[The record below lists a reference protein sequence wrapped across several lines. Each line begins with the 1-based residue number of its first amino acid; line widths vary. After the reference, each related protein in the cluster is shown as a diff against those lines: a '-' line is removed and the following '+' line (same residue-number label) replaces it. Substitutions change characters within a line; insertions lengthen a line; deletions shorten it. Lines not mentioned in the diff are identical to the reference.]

1 MKHYFTSLE
10 TPAIDTENGIIR
22 TVSLIE
28 LGDAKGHF
36 DKKGR
41 QVIVDDVT
49 LEQIFK
55 ECKKLGSIKV
65 KADHGSG
72 VFEIVG
78 WADNFSLTAN
88 KVTADVHLYES
99 EPNRPRLLEI
109 AEKNPTHMGISME
122 FTGEDKPR
130 GTVCLSRCDGVIAA
144 ALVDDPAANSSLFS
158 VPSGADEP
166 ETEEKQNQPDTTMAE
181 ETDTQDKPSVE
192 DRLNELSSKFEE
204 FAAKFSKKFEADETE
219 EAPATD
225 PEKEPAGSDPEKTY
239 ENPDADKDDEE
250 TKKIELA
257 AQRGAEAAI
266 KAFSAT
272 LGRTQLGK
280 PGPSGDPVKDKHFEE
295 HVADLALKEF
305 SGDQGKAR
313 VAILTGKEKYP
324 DAWKAYA
331 NSRNV
336 KTA

>member
-1 MKHYFTSLE
+1 MKHYFTALA
-10 TPAIDTENGIIR
+10 TPAIDPENGIIR

-41 QVIVDDVT
+41 QVIVDEVT

-55 ECKKLGSIKV
+55 QCTKLGSIKV

-78 WADNFSLTAN
+78 WADNFALTSN

-122 FTGEDKPR
+122 FTGEDKAR
-130 GTVCLSRCDGVIAA
+130 GTVCMSRCDAVIAA

-158 VPSGADEP
+158 VPAEEAEQEP
-166 ETEEKQNQPDTTMAE
+166 ETKNTNMDEEQTEPTLKDLM
-181 ETDTQDKPSVE
+181 
-192 DRLNELSSKFEE
+192 SKLEE
-204 FAAKFSKKFEADETE
+204 FNTRLTALETPTEDTESEPEKGEEQEPVATEKETE
-219 EAPATD
+219 PT
-225 PEKEPAGSDPEKTY
+225 GSDPEKTY
-239 ENPDADKDDEE
+239 ENPDADIDSEE
-250 TKKIELA
+250 TKKIEMA
-257 AQRGAEAAI
+257 AERAAERVFKKFASQI
-266 KAFSAT
+266 GITK
-272 LGRTQLGK
+272 LGK
-280 PGPSGDPVKDKHFEE
+280 PGNAGASTKEKHFEE
-295 HVADLALKEF
+295 YVADVAVAKF
-305 SGDQGKAR
+305 GNDQNAAR
-313 VAILTGKEKYP
+313 AHVLTNLSANPEWK
-324 DAWKAYA
+324 KAYMA
-331 NSRNV
+331 TRPV

>member
-1 MKHYFTSLE
+1 MKHYFTALE
-10 TPAIDTENGIIR
+10 TPAIDAEKGIIR

-28 LGDAKGHF
+28 MGDAKGHF

-41 QVIVDDVT
+41 QIIVDDTT

-78 WADNFSLTAN
+78 WADNFALTAN
-88 KVTADVHLYES
+88 KVTADIHLYES

-109 AEKNPTHMGISME
+109 AEKNPTHMGVSME

-130 GTVCLSRCDGVIAA
+130 GTVCMARCDGILAA

-158 VPSGADEP
+158 VPSGTDEP
-166 ETEEKQNQPDTTMAE
+166 EETETETNTNNMEDTTECM
-181 ETDTQDKPSVE
+181 PSAD
-192 DRLNELSSKFEE
+192 DRLEKLEKMFEEFSSKF
-204 FAAKFSKKFEADETE
+204 AKKFEDTE
-219 EAPATD
+219 VIDPPAT
-225 PEKEPAGSDPEKTY
+225 EKDDEPAGSDPEKTY
-239 ENPDADKDDEE
+239 EMPDGKEDEE

-257 AQRGAEAAI
+257 CERAAELAVKKFAASVGV
-266 KAFSAT
+266 K
-272 LGRTQLGK
+272 QLGK
-280 PGPSGDPVKDKHFEE
+280 PGAGDVPKVKEKHFEE
-295 HVADLALKEF
+295 HVVDMALKQF
-305 SGDQGKAR
+305 GGDTNKAR
-313 VAILTGKEKYP
+313 AEILTNLSKYP
-324 DAWKAYA
+324 EASKAYA
-331 NSRNV
+331 ASRNV

>member
-1 MKHYFTSLE
+1 MKHYFTALE
-10 TPAIDTENGIIR
+10 TPAIDSENGIIR
-22 TVSLIE
+22 TVSLIQ
-28 LGDAKGHF
+28 LGDARGHF

-41 QVIVDDVT
+41 QVIVDETT
-49 LEQIFK
+49 LDQIFK
-55 ECKKLGSIKV
+55 ECKKLGKIKV

-72 VFEIVG
+72 VMEIVG
-78 WADNFSLTAN
+78 WADNFSLTAE

-130 GTVCLSRCDGVIAA
+130 GTVCMSRCDGIVAA

-158 VPSGADEP
+158 VPSVEEEQEP
-166 ETEEKQNQPDTTMAE
+166 ETKPNNMEPNETNEPTLKDLMA
-181 ETDTQDKPSVE
+181 
-192 DRLNELSSKFEE
+192 KFEE
-204 FAAKFSKKFEADETE
+204 LSTRLTALETPPAETE
-219 EAPATD
+219 PEPIATD

-266 KAFSAT
+266 KAFSSKMGIT
-272 LGRTQLGK
+272 NLGK
-280 PGPSGDPVKDKHFEE
+280 PGVAGEQAKEKHFEE
-295 HVADLALKEF
+295 HVADLAVKEF
-305 SGDQGKAR
+305 SGDQAKAR
-313 VAILTGKEKYP
+313 VAILTGKDKYP

-331 NSRNV
+331 ASRNV